1 VIRFAEGSKM
11 YQFSYA
17 DILADG
23 ADSARAREHQLLDQ
37 AVALLTHAAESD
49 PRSPAVT
56 RALDFTT
63 ELWAVFI
70 KDLAHPGNAM
80 PDQLKADLMS
90 IGLGIMGECSRI
102 MSGKSHD
109 FAAVA
114 EICGIVRDGL
124 N

>member
-1 VIRFAEGSKM
+1 M

-17 DILADG
+17 DILADD
-23 ADSARAREHQLLDQ
+23 ADDARAREHQLLDK
-37 AVALLTHAAESD
+37 AVALLTHAADSD
-49 PRSPAVT
+49 PGSLDAT

-80 PDQLKADLMS
+80 PDQLKADLIS
-90 IGLGIMGECSRI
+90 IGLGIMAECSRI
-102 MSGKSHD
+102 MSGRSRD
-109 FAAVA
+109 LVAVA